1 MATAVSRQNGKE
13 AAYEFDPQAA
23 VKYLRKVDPTLARLM
38 QIAGPFKMEIRAL
51 HSPFEALSRNIVY
64 QQLHGTA
71 AAAILARVVT
81 LFGGGKLRPT
91 AILDASTEDL
101 RRAGPSY

>member
-64 QQLHGTA
+64 QQLHGNA
-71 AAAILARVVT
+71 AASILSRLIA
-81 LFGGGKLRPT
+81 FAGGGKLRPQ
-91 AILDASTEDL
+91 AIRDAATE
-101 RRAGPSY
+101 